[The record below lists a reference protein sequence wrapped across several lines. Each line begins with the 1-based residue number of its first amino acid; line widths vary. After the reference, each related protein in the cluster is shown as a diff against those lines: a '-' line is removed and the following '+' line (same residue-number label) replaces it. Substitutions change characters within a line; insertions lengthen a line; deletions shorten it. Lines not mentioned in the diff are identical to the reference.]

1 MNLLH
6 RRSFHPVIWVIIV
19 LAVVGLVS
27 QLFTSPR
34 NLFTQLLMAGLVIAV
49 IYFIFQ
55 RFRPGENGK
64 YKKAVK
70 QSKRRYSQSAAPVR
84 KNTSSNKPAAFKKRR
99 REHNLTVIE
108 GKKNKKKN
116 RASF

>member
-6 RRSFHPVIWVIIV
+6 RRSFHPVIWVVIV

-27 QLFTSPR
+27 KLFTSPQS
-34 NLFTQLLMAGLVIAV
+34 LLTQLLMIGLVIAV

-70 QSKRRYSQSAAPVR
+70 QSKRKYRQNTAPV
-84 KNTSSNKPAAFKKRR
+84 KKPASSNKPAAFKKRR
-99 REHNLTVIE
+99 KEHNLTVIE

>member
-6 RRSFHPVIWVIIV
+6 RKSFHPVIWVIIV
-19 LAVVGLVS
+19 LAVIGLGS
-27 QLFTSPR
+27 QLFFSPQKLIT
-34 NLFTQLLMAGLVIAV
+34 NLLMIGLVVALV
-49 IYFIFQ
+49 YFIFQ

-70 QSKRRYSQSAAPVR
+70 QSKRKYNQSAPPI
-84 KNTSSNKPAAFKKRR
+84 KKSSAANKPAPFKKRKK
-99 REHNLTVIE
+99 EHNLTVIE

>member
-1 MNLLH
+1 MH
-6 RRSFHPVIWVIIV
+6 RKSFHPVIWVIIV
-19 LAVVGLVS
+19 LAVIGLGS
-27 QLFTSPR
+27 QLIFSPQK
-34 NLFTQLLMAGLVIAV
+34 LITQLLMVGVIVALF
-49 IYFIFQ
+49 YFIFQ

-70 QSKRRYSQSAAPVR
+70 QSKRKYSQSAAPI
-84 KNTSSNKPAAFKKRR
+84 KKSLTSNKPAPFKKRKK
-99 REHNLTVIE
+99 EHHLTVIE

>member
-1 MNLLH
+1 MH
-6 RRSFHPVIWVIIV
+6 RRSIHPVIWVVIV
-19 LAVVGLVS
+19 LAVIGLGSQVINSPQTLITNLLITGLV
-27 QLFTSPR
+27 
-34 NLFTQLLMAGLVIAV
+34 VAV
-49 IYFIFQ
+49 FYFIFQ

-70 QSKRRYSQSAAPVR
+70 QSKRKYNQPAAPLK
-84 KNTSSNKPAAFKKRR
+84 KNVASSKPAPFKKRKK
-99 REHNLTVIE
+99 EHNLTVIE